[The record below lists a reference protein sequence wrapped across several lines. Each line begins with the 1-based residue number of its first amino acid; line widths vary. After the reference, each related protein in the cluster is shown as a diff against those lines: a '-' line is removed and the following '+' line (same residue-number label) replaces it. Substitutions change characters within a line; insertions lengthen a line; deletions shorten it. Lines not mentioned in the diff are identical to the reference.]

1 MRKTRKTELKQVFK
15 RFSYKAMIA
24 SLIVTNVIPMATP
37 AMTVFAAEVETYTPY
52 SNSSYN
58 WVVSADGNWQYDIV
72 DGDTSKCIVKP
83 YSDAMKTGAVVI
95 PDSIDGYVPVGVYA
109 DAWADNTEITSVTLP
124 DSITEIGENAFKGCT
139 ALASIN
145 LQNVREIGENA
156 FNGCTAL
163 TSIEVGSLNDL
174 HYTTFAGCSSLT
186 DVKIGDIGTYHIYTY
201 NNSTVLNPF
210 SGTAVKNIELGN
222 IGGVT
227 NDRGS
232 SYGKD
237 GMFYGLTGLE
247 TIKMG
252 DIPSI
257 GGEFAFHNCT
267 SLKSLTVGNV
277 DKVTSI
283 NGEFFYESS
292 FPTSLETLKFGDIG
306 EIQNSAFEGLSS
318 LTSFEAG
325 NVGKIDTAAFAGG
338 WRWNE
343 KINGTITTECDFKFG
358 EIGSIGYYAFAN
370 RTNLSDDNLTYT
382 SVESI
387 NKTAF
392 DSTQISLKTV
402 TLNTNDGTGTVTTKS
417 VVMGTRG
424 ANIGKAEWDGKVFT
438 GWYEDAECT
447 KPFTGQV
454 LSDMTL
460 YAGWIDRWYYVDA
473 DGNEV
478 TGILYDQEVSIAFDD
493 EMPVGEITYQWRFYE
508 TFNGTTYHLAIP
520 GETSQSCTPTKEKV
534 AAAGSSGIKGSIF
547 CFVYSNGYQLTNS
560 TSILLG
566 ETEDEIAQTLNSLEI
581 TTSGSV
587 ADGYV
592 LTATPDPSNAVGSYQ
607 WLISDTEDGEYTEI
621 SGATSK
627 TYTLTNDD
635 YGKYIKVKFTG
646 SSGYAGQ
653 EMTSEAVTISFADV
667 DAVSIDNY
675 SYTKYVG
682 DTLSTTI
689 SGDSAGHV
697 TYQWYRS
704 TTATTSSGKYG
715 LNVDLPS
722 TAEAIDG
729 ATGST
734 YDVTVEDRGYYIF
747 VVATGIEEDGFT
759 GSYVSKSTSN
769 VVKAKLTDASISG
782 DYYVGENLEAIPNP
796 YVDDGTYTYQWY
808 RSSSATSIG
817 STISGATEKTYTLTE
832 DDVDKYI
839 HVKVSATIDGTSNS
853 KTVYSSVAVA
863 AERTAL
869 EIDDV
874 TIAGDM
880 KVGESLSVTV
890 SPEDATVDYQ
900 WYSSSDGNTWTK
912 ISGATSDSYTL
923 TDDEAGK
930 YIKVEVTGTGDYD
943 GSTSE
948 KAFSGTV
955 AEADDSSNNDDGSDS
970 NTDDDNSSSDN
981 GGTGSNGRILDS
993 KEEVFYTELDTDE
1006 VYAGANK
1013 KVEVYV
1019 SQGQSVAVRLPFQ
1032 VTADGRKGVE
1042 NKADFEIEVRANI
1055 SGADTV
1061 KVIPESELELTT
1073 VGKNPIKATVEQ
1085 DQTEFSIL
1093 YDGQE
1098 SLELGKIVNGRVT
1111 VHDLSAGFWEGYYN
1125 YTIIVEGAKTSDSEE
1140 SSENIEVTP

>member
-1 MRKTRKTELKQVFK
+1 MRKTRKSELKQVFK

-37 AMTVFAAEVETYTPY
+37 AMTAFAAEVETYTPY

-139 ALASIN
+139 ALESIN

-237 GMFYGLTGLE
+237 GMFAGLTTVE
-247 TIKMG
+247 SIKIG
-252 DIPSI
+252 DIDEI
-257 GGEFAFHNCT
+257 GGQYEFYNCS
-267 SLKSLTVGNV
+267 SLKSFEAGDIVTFKSDGNSVYGQYVSSFGFDNAVLESIKLGNV
-277 DKVTSI
+277 GT
-283 NGEFFYESS
+283 
-292 FPTSLETLKFGDIG
+292 
-306 EIQNSAFEGLSS
+306 IQRGAFNCLAG

-325 NVGKIDTAAFAGG
+325 DVDTIGISAFAATWSTTGSD
-338 WRWNE
+338 
-343 KINGTITTECDFKFG
+343 TITTECDFTFG
-358 EIGSIGYYAFAN
+358 NVGSIGGYAFYN
-370 RTNLSDDNLTYT
+370 RSNLSDDNLTLGVVD
-382 SVESI
+382 SVAT
-387 NKTAF
+387 TAF
-392 DSTQISLKTV
+392 LGTQISTM
-402 TLNTNDGTGTVTTKS
+402 TLTLYQNDGTDTVTTKS
-417 VVMGTRG
+417 VVMGTKG
-424 ANIGKAEWDGKVFT
+424 ANIGKATWDGKVFT

-478 TGILYDQEVSIAFDD
+478 TGILYNQEVSIAFDD

-547 CFVYSNGYQLTNS
+547 CFVYCNGYELTNS
-560 TSILLG
+560 EMISLSDDASDLV
-566 ETEDEIAQTLNSLEI
+566 ETLEGLEI

-782 DYYVGENLEAIPNP
+782 DYYVGEDLEAMPNP

-839 HVKVSATIDGTSNS
+839 HVKVSATIEGTSTS
-853 KTVYSSVAVA
+853 KTAYSSTAVV

-890 SPEDATVDYQ
+890 SPEDATVEYQ

-948 KAFSGTV
+948 KTFSGTV
-955 AEADDSSNNDDGSDS
+955 AEADDSSNN
-970 NTDDDNSSSDN
+970 DDNSSSDN